1 MKYILKALTLFF
13 QNGVED
19 LQFFCGRREM
29 DRKVLLSKTVFHA
42 AEKLGL
48 SFDQLAMI
56 LSIEKSS
63 MNQNNMTL
71 DPASKP
77 GQKALLLIQIFQ
89 SLYVLNGGDIELIQY
104 FMNSQNHI
112 TSGVP
117 IQQVQSEN
125 GLVIVHECL
134 QALLIK

>member
-1 MKYILKALTLFF
+1 
-13 QNGVED
+13 
-19 LQFFCGRREM
+19 
-29 DRKVLLSKTVFHA
+29 
-42 AEKLGL
+42 
-48 SFDQLAMI
+48 
-56 LSIEKSS
+56 
-63 MNQNNMTL
+63 MTL

-77 GQKALLLIQIFQ
+77 GKKALLLIQIFQ